1 MLRSVIDFGDL
12 SREDLILNFQ
22 KLLPAKIEWNQP
34 ADKTIFEFTRSFFE
48 QRYELPSAQT
58 VEDYL
63 TVRKDQEGL
72 ERLKDLEKQNP
83 YVRTNYA
90 HLVANTVTEQN
101 SIRAVSALK
110 QAQEIITKGLIID
123 DTKLH
128 GLRDGIKHFSSLAPT
143 FVTNEYAAKTTGN
156 LRQDGNEVWTDYLI
170 SKANRAIAW
179 GKFCGLNAIDSV
191 VRGIKKGEL
200 WIHAASTGEGKCL
213 AGDALVFDHSTHRMR
228 TVKEM
233 FDSGSKPIVDALE
246 DEGFTGSTRLIQ
258 AQTEAIVA
266 NGEKQVWDLILE
278 SGKRI
283 GATSN
288 HGFYTLEGWKSLGDL
303 KPGDFIATQKE
314 LQSSGF
320 EVGTGDI
327 RWDRVSDITFRGV
340 EMTYDL
346 SVPRHHSFVANG
358 IVTHNTTFAL
368 NWCYNLVTRYKSN
381 VLYVSLEMPYKQLRD
396 KIYAIHSTHP
406 KFAHYGKGLDYEKIK
421 YGLLDPTEERWF
433 QEVAND
439 FGGSVVEV
447 KSADDLQPN
456 PLLNSS
462 DYGSFHVVSPEDDVN
477 MDDIRAMAELKH
489 QEEEIHMVVIDHGL
503 LVEARKKKRNKDTTS
518 EMNSVLRDAK
528 QRLAL
533 QFNHGEGMAVLV
545 LFQINR
551 EGKAYAD
558 KNEGRYRLSA
568 LAQANETER
577 SADIVTTS
585 YLNDEHRAAGTMFFD
600 NLKRRDGAHFP
611 PFTAAI
617 YWPSGRLGNLDPFT
631 SGTAATGKGMS
642 IEDMRNVDAILSE
655 L

>member
-1 MLRSVIDFGDL
+1 MSKGLLRSVIDFGDL

-200 WIHAASTGEGKCL
+200 WIHAASTGEGK
-213 AGDALVFDHSTHRMR
+213 
-228 TVKEM
+228 
-233 FDSGSKPIVDALE
+233 
-246 DEGFTGSTRLIQ
+246 
-258 AQTEAIVA
+258 
-266 NGEKQVWDLILE
+266 
-278 SGKRI
+278 
-283 GATSN
+283 
-288 HGFYTLEGWKSLGDL
+288 
-303 KPGDFIATQKE
+303 
-314 LQSSGF
+314 
-320 EVGTGDI
+320 
-327 RWDRVSDITFRGV
+327 
-340 EMTYDL
+340 
-346 SVPRHHSFVANG
+346 
-358 IVTHNTTFAL
+358 TTFAL

-456 PLLNSS
+456 PLNSS

-642 IEDMRNVDAILSE
+642 IEDMRNVDAILNE

>member
-1 MLRSVIDFGDL
+1 MSKGLLRSVIDFGDL
-12 SREDLILNFQ
+12 SREDLVLNFQ

-58 VEDYL
+58 IEDYF

-72 ERLKDLEKQNP
+72 ERLKDLEKQAP

-90 HLVANTVTEQN
+90 HLVANAVTEQN

-110 QAQEIITKGLIID
+110 QAQEIITKGLIIE
-123 DTKLH
+123 DTKLF
-128 GLRDGIKHFSSLAPT
+128 GLRDGIKHFSSLAHT
-143 FVTNEYAAKTTGN
+143 FVTNEYSAKTTGN

-213 AGDALVFDHSTHRMR
+213 AGDARVFDHKTQEYLTIEYLFQAGIRPE
-228 TVKEM
+228 VY
-233 FDSGSKPIVDALE
+233 ALE
-246 DEGFTGSTRLIQ
+246 NEGFETDPNLVRTLSDMVVQ
-258 AQTEAIVA
+258 
-266 NGEKQVWDLILE
+266 NGLKPVYVLTLE
-278 SGKRI
+278 SGRSI
-283 GATSN
+283 AATLN
-288 HGFYTLEGWKSLGDL
+288 HGFFTQVGWSALENLV
-303 KPGDFIATQKE
+303 PGVLIAVQGAETTIQ
-314 LQSSGF
+314 
-320 EVGTGDI
+320 
-327 RWDRVSDITFRGV
+327 WDRVRDITFRGV

-346 SVPRHHSFVANG
+346 AVPRHHSFVANG

-421 YGLLDPTEERWF
+421 YGLLDPTEEKWF

-439 FGGSVVEV
+439 FGGSVIEV
-447 KSADDLQPN
+447 KSADDLDGLKYGSP
-456 PLLNSS
+456 SE
-462 DYGSFHVVSPEDDVN
+462 YGSFHVVSPEDDVN
-477 MDDIRAMAELKH
+477 MDDIRSIAELKH
-489 QEEEIHMVVIDHGL
+489 QEEELHMVVIDHGL

-600 NLKRRDGAHFP
+600 CLKRRDGAHFQ

-617 YWPSGRLGNLDPFT
+617 YWASGRLGNLDPFT
-631 SGTAATGKGMS
+631 SGSSATGKGMS